1 MHSTLKEKDSG
12 HEEASH
18 AGLSLD
24 RSLNWRSLCLFIVR
38 RSACTLVR
46 EELQMRLL
54 KEAESNIRDN
64 ETYMP
69 LGFDR
74 LDLDTQLVPGIIG
87 RS

>member
-1 MHSTLKEKDSG
+1 
-12 HEEASH
+12 
-18 AGLSLD
+18 
-24 RSLNWRSLCLFIVR
+24 
-38 RSACTLVR
+38 
-46 EELQMRLL
+46 MRLL